1 MLKLSEIDFSGQKV
15 LLRANLNVPI
25 ENKKISDD
33 KRIRAVIPTINY
45 ILKQKPKQIVIIAHL
60 GRPEGK
66 VADGLRLNPVAG
78 KLSELLGMKVAKLDD
93 CINVK
98 IPDEKI
104 VLLENLRFHPEEE
117 AGDELFARKLA
128 TYGDVY
134 VNDAF
139 ADSAK
144 PHASISGVPK
154 LIPGCIGLQFEK
166 EIKNLSLES
175 IERPAIAIMGGAKVS
190 DKIKLIEN
198 MLKKVDVIL
207 LGGAMI
213 FTFFRAVGLE
223 VGKSRCEPDK
233 IDLARKLTENYKKQL
248 VLPIDVVVADKIE
261 ANAATRNAESH
272 DIRQNEIGVDIGEE
286 TISAYKEMLNLAKTV
301 IWNGPLGIIEIKE
314 FSRGTEEIARH
325 LAGLKA
331 KTIIGGG
338 DTAEVIDRLGLE
350 DKMTFVSTAGGASL
364 EFLEGKI
371 LPGIAAL
378 EESEKKFK

>member
-1 MLKLSEIDFSGQKV
+1 MLKLSETDFSGQKV
-15 LLRANLNVPI
+15 LLRANLNVPV

-66 VADGLRLNPVAG
+66 VVDGLRLNPVAG

-144 PHASISGVPK
+144 PHASISVVPK
-154 LIPGCIGLQFEK
+154 LIPGCIGFQFEK
-166 EIKNLSLES
+166 EIKNLNLES

-190 DKIKLIEN
+190 DKIELIES

-261 ANAATRNAESH
+261 ANAVRRNAESH